1 MTTALFPAQFISVSA
16 ESGISYIHRYWD
28 SNTKEVK
35 SETRYCTD
43 YVGTYGITSTLSGWY
58 VINISGS
65 IEDRLTV
72 NGTANLILCDNVTL
86 ECLDGINVPSGA
98 TLNIYGQSGGT
109 GELKAIAD
117 TNHVAAIG
125 GNDRESNGT
134 INIYGG
140 KVTATA
146 DVDAAGIG
154 SGDDAHAG
162 NINIYG
168 GTVNATGGSTSSD
181 GGAGIGGSY
190 GGNCEN
196 LEINITGC
204 EGLYASSDYLSAGI
218 GSGGNVGNSGASITI
233 SGGKGITVQGGREGA
248 GIGGGIGSISG
259 KIKITGGEIT
269 TNGGR
274 GGAGIGT
281 GFGCDIKN
289 NTDIT
294 INGGTITACGG
305 YDYSP
310 EDDLRHEF
318 GAGIGAGGLCYESSD
333 GDIDEQSYF
342 DGNIYL
348 NGGNIT
354 VKNVGYTSIG
364 TTNNAALDGVS
375 GNVYFN
381 GATVVMGDKEYNF
394 FLAYSPVGSQQAVRA
409 SNIYYKDNYQRVS
422 YRDNKDD
429 EMTPVK
435 MSDRTGILTLQ
446 EHERV
451 IVEPCPHDHRSY
463 VNNGTNHSWSCNDC
477 ATALDAEDHAYG
489 DPVWNWADDLS
500 AATAVFLCPCGYS
513 FNIQTTSIEVKDYL
527 HKNVYVANVEY
538 SGKTYTNT
546 VEVAKSDIV
555 ITNESDWGEFIQ
567 TINDG
572 ATFAGQTI
580 TLTNDISVTTMAGT
594 DTHKFMGTFE
604 GGGHTITFN
613 YTADENRAAP
623 FRYVDG
629 ATFKNLKVTGT
640 ITTSA
645 SNAAGF
651 VADTRGTTTFDSCW
665 SNIAIVSTVKGDG
678 THGGL
683 AARADYAS
691 SNTVFINCLFDG
703 SITGSQTNHCG
714 VLLGWPYDKTVSF
727 TNCLN
732 IGTFTTKTTGCG
744 TFSRVYDSS
753 KLTITNSY
761 YKTAYGTEQGTQTY
775 ATGNE
780 LKALLGDGWVIY
792 GSKAVPK
799 CFTTTPCY
807 TVTWKNDNGEVIDTT
822 EVEEGTVPTHAN
834 PVKADNAYYTYTF
847 TGWTPEV
854 VAVTGDAEYTA
865 TFDSE
870 LLSVAAAAEYSI
882 SLVGD
887 VGVNFY
893 MDLSDDIVK
902 SPTAKIHFTIPTGTG
917 STSQE
922 IYVKDAPKVA
932 SGNKNY
938 YVFECQ
944 AAAKEMTSEIKAQI
958 IDGDTAS
965 DDFTYSVTNYANYVL
980 THADASGTDEQK
992 DFAKAVPMVKAML
1005 NYGAYSQ
1012 LYFDKNTGNLAN
1024 ATLDEA
1030 DKVLGNITINISDP
1044 VFNSLPDGTTFE
1056 GATLSLKSETTLSL
1070 YFKSSDTLEF
1080 ACDGYDVEKATSGDY
1095 QIARIRGIKAKHI
1108 GDTFTLKVNGINAVT
1123 YSPLNYCKNV
1133 IEDDTQNENLKNVA
1147 KALYLYWQA
1156 ADSYFID

>member
-1 MTTALFPAQFISVSA
+1 M
-16 ESGISYIHRYWD
+16 
-28 SNTKEVK
+28 
-35 SETRYCTD
+35 
-43 YVGTYGITSTLSGWY
+43 
-58 VINISGS
+58 
-65 IEDRLTV
+65 
-72 NGTANLILCDNVTL
+72 
-86 ECLDGINVPSGA
+86 
-98 TLNIYGQSGGT
+98 
-109 GELKAIAD
+109 
-117 TNHVAAIG
+117 
-125 GNDRESNGT
+125 
-134 INIYGG
+134 GG
-140 KVTATA
+140 K
-146 DVDAAGIG
+146 DNNYNSPYDGAA
-154 SGDDAHAG
+154 
-162 NINIYG
+162 
-168 GTVNATGGSTSSD
+168 
-181 GGAGIGGSY
+181 
-190 GGNCEN
+190 
-196 LEINITGC
+196 
-204 EGLYASSDYLSAGI
+204 
-218 GSGGNVGNSGASITI
+218 
-233 SGGKGITVQGGREGA
+233 
-248 GIGGGIGSISG
+248 
-259 KIKITGGEIT
+259 
-269 TNGGR
+269 
-274 GGAGIGT
+274 
-281 GFGCDIKN
+281 
-289 NTDIT
+289 
-294 INGGTITACGG
+294 
-305 YDYSP
+305 
-310 EDDLRHEF
+310 
-318 GAGIGAGGLCYESSD
+318 
-333 GDIDEQSYF
+333 
-342 DGNIYL
+342 
-348 NGGNIT
+348 
-354 VKNVGYTSIG
+354 
-364 TTNNAALDGVS
+364 
-375 GNVYFN
+375 
-381 GATVVMGDKEYNF
+381 
-394 FLAYSPVGSQQAVRA
+394 GSQQAVRA

-422 YRDNKDD
+422 YRNNKND

-435 MSDRTGILTLQ
+435 MSDRTGTLTSQ

-451 IVEPCPHDHRSY
+451 IVEPCPHDHLTY

-477 ATALDAEDHAYG
+477 ATALDAEDHTYG
-489 DPVWNWADDLS
+489 DPVWNWTDNHS

-513 FNIQTTSIEVKDYL
+513 FNIQTTSIEVKDYFN
-527 HKNVYVANVEY
+527 KNVYTANVEY

-546 VEVAKSDIV
+546 VEVNKSSIV

-580 TLTNDISVTTMAGT
+580 TLANDISVTTMAGT

-629 ATFKNLKVTGT
+629 ATFKDLKVTGT

-714 VLLGWPYDKTVSF
+714 GLLGWPYDKTVSF

-761 YKTAYGTEQGTQTY
+761 YKTAYGTEQGTQTN

-807 TVTWKNDNGEVIDTT
+807 TVTWKNDNGTVIDTA
-822 EVEEGTVPTHAN
+822 EVDVGIVPTHAD

-847 TGWTPEV
+847 TGWTPEIT
-854 VAVTGDAEYTA
+854 AVTGDAEYTA

-870 LLSVAAAAEYSI
+870 LVSVAAAAEYSI

-893 MDLSDDIVK
+893 MDLSDAIVN

-922 IYVKDAPKVA
+922 IDVQDARTVK
-932 SGNKNY
+932 SGNKTY

-958 IDGDTAS
+958 IDGDTVS
-965 DDFTYSVTNYANYVL
+965 DEFTYSVTNYANYVL

-1012 LYFDKNTGNLAN
+1012 LYFDKNTDNLAN
-1024 ATLDEA
+1024 ADLTNEEKTLGD
-1030 DKVLGNITINISDP
+1030 ITINISDP

-1070 YFKSSDTLEF
+1070 YFKSSDKLAF

-1108 GDTFTLKVNGINAVT
+1108 GDTFTLKVNGTDAVT

-1133 IEDDTQNENLKNVA
+1133 IQDNTQNANLKNVA

-1156 ADSYFID
+1156 ANSYFVD